1 MNKYYNNQEE
11 ISTKIKQ
18 FLLKVNS
25 SIRKTQLKIIP
36 YIVIG
41 MILSESSVRLDIA
54 KTLKDEF
61 SLVQLSSV
69 TKRISRLY
77 KNKYFE
83 PYSFYDDCIKY
94 VIANYKKKHKYDK
107 RVHIILDHMY
117 SHDNFT
123 VFMITMR
130 VGKQCIPLWFRCFLG
145 QHDSDAFQEELLKEG
160 ISYVSSLF
168 GEDYDLIFLA
178 DRWFN
183 STSLMEHIS
192 SLGHTFI
199 FRMKKNINVLIY
211 DNKEGH
217 KIWKELGDLFTY
229 QYHSN
234 FIGEV
239 ELTYQKYK
247 VNLVISKKDK
257 VKEPWILA
265 TNGDIKRAVKDYGYR
280 YGGIECLFKNQ
291 KSNGFYM
298 ESVCNASLKHFTSM
312 YTLVCFSSLFLTILG
327 AEYSKNT
334 KCYKDVKIETH
345 TVINGVKKRVMSLFN
360 TGLTLFHIAFNSS
373 RYVRLPIK
381 FILYDI

>member
-1 MNKYYNNQEE
+1 
-11 ISTKIKQ
+11 
-18 FLLKVNS
+18 
-25 SIRKTQLKIIP
+25 
-36 YIVIG
+36 

-265 TNGDIKRAVKDYGYR
+265 TNSDIKRAVKDYGYR
-280 YGGIECLFKNQ
+280 YGGIE
-291 KSNGFYM
+291 G
-298 ESVCNASLKHFTSM
+298 SL
-312 YTLVCFSSLFLTILG
+312 
-327 AEYSKNT
+327 
-334 KCYKDVKIETH
+334 
-345 TVINGVKKRVMSLFN
+345 
-360 TGLTLFHIAFNSS
+360 
-373 RYVRLPIK
+373 PQP
-381 FILYDI
+381 